1 MNTLF
6 DFVSHNKG
14 IEYLLALMFIA
25 GFVVLMEVLKPHP
38 FRAFVSAVK
47 EDWSYLRG
55 AEGASDT
62 MRMAKN
68 AMVLPIVAGMYVAM
82 IPVMFALGLAL
93 KLEST
98 VADLVGG
105 GAMSWR
111 PLESYLTGRGRKVRK
126 SRKDEKKEN

>member
-14 IEYLLALMFIA
+14 IEYILALMFIA
-25 GFVVLMEVLKPHP
+25 GFVVVMEVLKPHP
-38 FRAFVSAVK
+38 FRAFMSAVK

-55 AEGASDT
+55 EGAADT
-62 MRMAKN
+62 VRLAKN
-68 AMVLPIVAGMYVAM
+68 AVMLPVVAGVYVAM
-82 IPVMFALGLAL
+82 VPVMFTLGLAL